1 MNALID
7 YIEDLIDY
15 IVLESFPIFGKNTLI
30 DWNGSIIDYFFKI
43 IDYIVYLIDYRRL

>member
-15 IVLESFPIFGKNTLI
+15 IVLESFPIFWKNTLI
-30 DWNGSIIDYFFKI
+30 DSNNNL
-43 IDYIVYLIDYRRL
+43 IDYIVLESFPDLGRTL